1 MLSTQN
7 TIEMTQIVPSA
18 DTSSPPIDWYSH
30 IAVLLYWECDISS
43 PHGLDSSGH
52 TVCFATFKELRLSGS
67 RGNLGPFYTCVCV
80 CYSWSWRS
88 ALLSHTHAESLHMFP
103 NTHRKQ
109 EALQLNA
116 KNNIKNCFFSQR
128 LCFSFSP
135 FLSRLCMFPRSPYR
149 RTDSSFG
156 IEVTF
161 PPSNWL
167 LIHQCGA
174 GRCLRKTISHIKII
188 PVETSNSGI
197 V

>member
-1 MLSTQN
+1 MPTH
-7 TIEMTQIVPSA
+7 PH
-18 DTSSPPIDWYSH
+18 PPLIDSH
-30 IAVLLYWECDISS
+30 ILRFCCPGNVISHHHMDWTAAGTQCVLQHLR
-43 PHGLDSSGH
+43 SSGCL
-52 TVCFATFKELRLSGS
+52 V
-67 RGNLGPFYTCVCV
+67 RGGIWDHFIHVCV
-80 CYSWSWRS
+80 CYSWTWRS
-88 ALLSHTHAESLHMFP
+88 ALLLHTHAESLHMFP

-128 LCFSFSP
+128 LCFCFSP

-167 LIHQCGA
+167 PLHQCGA
-174 GRCLRKTISHIKII
+174 GRCLRKTISRIKII
-188 PVETSNSGI
+188 PVETSSSGR

>member
-7 TIEMTQIVPSA
+7 TIEMTQKFSSA
-18 DTSSPPIDWYSH
+18 DTSSPAIDWYSH
-30 IAVLLYWECDISS
+30 IAVLLSWECDISS

-80 CYSWSWRS
+80 LFLVLEVCTSLTHPRWISTHVPE
-88 ALLSHTHAESLHMFP
+88 HT
-103 NTHRKQ
+103 Q
-109 EALQLNA
+109 EAGGPAAECKEQHQ
-116 KNNIKNCFFSQR
+116 NCFFSQR

-167 LIHQCGA
+167 PLHQCGA
-174 GRCLRKTISHIKII
+174 GRCLRKTISRIKII
-188 PVETSNSGI
+188 PVETSSSGR